1 MRPDTLG
8 VIGLGAIGGSVAWQ
22 ASRSGVPRIIGY
34 SPVPAEAAAAAKA
47 GAITEVATSVRHV
60 IRHADFVVIAAPP
73 AATMEQLQANAA
85 DIRDAQVWGTDVS
98 SVKTPIVRLAESLGL
113 AAHLAGS
120 HPLAGTH
127 RSGFAAARSDM
138 FASAIVY
145 VTALDGGD
153 AAAREVADF
162 WSTVLG
168 AHPVSLTA
176 PAHDA
181 LLAWTSHLPQVA
193 ASALAVALA
202 RSAPRGISYGPGAR
216 DGTRLAASS
225 VEMWR
230 DILLMNREPVLKA
243 LEGLEDSLGTLRSA
257 LAAGDVGALVEWLDR
272 AALWRRE
279 LGE

>member
-113 AAHLAGS
+113 AAHLAGKF
-120 HPLAGTH
+120 
-127 RSGFAAARSDM
+127 RFDWQ
-138 FASAIVY
+138 FI
-145 VTALDGGD
+145 D
-153 AAAREVADF
+153 
-162 WSTVLG
+162 
-168 AHPVSLTA
+168 
-176 PAHDA
+176 
-181 LLAWTSHLPQVA
+181 LP
-193 ASALAVALA
+193 
-202 RSAPRGISYGPGAR
+202 
-216 DGTRLAASS
+216 T
-225 VEMWR
+225 
-230 DILLMNREPVLKA
+230 
-243 LEGLEDSLGTLRSA
+243 GL
-257 LAAGDVGALVEWLDR
+257 
-272 AALWRRE
+272 
-279 LGE
+279 